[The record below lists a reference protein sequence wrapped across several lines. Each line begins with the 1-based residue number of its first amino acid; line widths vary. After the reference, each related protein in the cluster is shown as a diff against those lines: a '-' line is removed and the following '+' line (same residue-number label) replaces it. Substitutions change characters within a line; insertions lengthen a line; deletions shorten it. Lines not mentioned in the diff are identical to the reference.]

1 MSLYPHS
8 TSQPYRYSYPTHQQQ
23 HQQQGYPQAPP
34 VPMQPMYGYGYGFGH
49 AHFSLDP
56 GTFRRDFTTRLSELH
71 VNSRPIIQ
79 NLSMMAQN
87 YTRYSDI
94 VAECLQAHIRTVS
107 YFLLLTIF

>member
-1 MSLYPHS
+1 
-8 TSQPYRYSYPTHQQQ
+8 
-23 HQQQGYPQAPP
+23 
-34 VPMQPMYGYGYGFGH
+34 MQPMYGYGYGFGH

-107 YFLLLTIF
+107 YFPLLTVF